1 MVDSKL
7 NNKPKKLKQ
16 VQEDLLYL
24 GDMISS
30 EKYIPLNLST
40 CTNINFRR
48 AIELERFKIE
58 YKDIFSNLSKT
69 EIKVMTLL
77 AEGHKRVEIGEVLF
91 ISPNTVRTHRNNIYK
106 KLSISRFADLILF
119 SRAFD
124 LI

>member
-30 EKYIPLNLST
+30 KKYIPLNLST
-40 CTNINFRR
+40 CTNVNLKR

-58 YKDIFSNLSKT
+58 NKDIFSNLSKT

-77 AEGHKRVEIGEVLF
+77 AQGHKRMEIGEMLF

>member
-1 MVDSKL
+1 MADSKL

-58 YKDIFSNLSKT
+58 NKDIFSNLSKT

-77 AEGHKRVEIGEVLF
+77 AEGHKRVEIGKVLF